1 MKTILAFGDSLTWGF
16 QPGIWTRHPFEDRWP
31 NVLAAGLG
39 GAARVIEE
47 GHNGRTTIYED
58 GTCLDNRKGS
68 DALPMLLATHQP
80 LDLVIIMLGTNDIKW
95 SARCRAFDA
104 RLGMMRLIEIA
115 KTFGYLPAYRAPEV
129 LIVAP
134 PPFVPTKDEFFNELW
149 GHAIAESKFF
159 GHHYAILAKEMGVHF
174 FDAGKVAEADPIDGG
189 HLDVANTR
197 AIGAGLVPVVKRILG
212 I

>member
-1 MKTILAFGDSLTWGF
+1 
-16 QPGIWTRHPFEDRWP
+16 
-31 NVLAAGLG
+31 
-39 GAARVIEE
+39 
-47 GHNGRTTIYED
+47 
-58 GTCLDNRKGS
+58 
-68 DALPMLLATHQP
+68 
-80 LDLVIIMLGTNDIKW
+80 
-95 SARCRAFDA
+95 
-104 RLGMMRLIEIA
+104 MRLIEIA